1 MCTKSLI
8 ENDILR
14 RLQLT
19 EVEILK
25 EVVRICKENKL
36 QYFLIGGTL
45 LGAIR
50 HKGFIPW
57 DDDLDIAMPR
67 KDYEKILKLFET
79 QLNSKYYLHSNK
91 TDSRYWLPFVKVRKN
106 ETIFE
111 EKSIRSI
118 NTHKGIYIDIF
129 PLDNANRQKSFIQ
142 DIQAKIVKRISNL
155 VIQKRGLNV
164 AEPGLVTKIILNMLK
179 PIKLQS
185 LTKFQTKVMSYNGG
199 NDSEYHINL
208 GSNYN
213 YIKQTIPKEKY
224 YPPVKVEFEGDFYN
238 APNDWDFILK
248 RIYGDYMKLPPIEK
262 RITHNPTRIKF
273 EYGEDIKF
281 EN

>member
-50 HKGFIPW
+50 HKVFIPW

-67 KDYEKILKLFET
+67 KDYEKLLKLCEKE
-79 QLNSKYYLHSNK
+79 LDSKYYLHSYYS
-91 TDSRYWLPFVKVRKN
+91 DREYWLPFAKIRKN
-106 ETIFE
+106 GTVFE
-111 EKSIRSI
+111 DEHITSI
-118 NTHKGIYIDIF
+118 NSHKGIYIDVF
-129 PLDNANRQKSFIQ
+129 PLDNANMQQSLIQ

-155 VIQKRGLNV
+155 VVQKRGLNV

-224 YPPVKVEFEGDFYN
+224 YPPIKVEFEGEFYN
-238 APNDWDFILK
+238 APNDWDYVLK
-248 RIYGDYMKLPPIEK
+248 RIYGDYMKLPPEDK
-262 RITHNPTRIKF
+262 RVTHNPVRLKF
-273 EYGEDIKF
+273 EGEDEIIF
-281 EN
+281 